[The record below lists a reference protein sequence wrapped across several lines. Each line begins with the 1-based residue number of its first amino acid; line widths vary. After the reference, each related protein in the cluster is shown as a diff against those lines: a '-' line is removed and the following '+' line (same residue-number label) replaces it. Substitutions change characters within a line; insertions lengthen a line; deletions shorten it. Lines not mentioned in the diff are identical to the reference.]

1 MPTPEELALQKID
14 NRLEACG
21 WVIRSRRELNLF
33 AARDNVNLDIFWL
46 RDESLED
53 SVNLPAPDVLA
64 AEIAEDLR
72 AALEQFES
80 IAGELNRNEGG
91 RDGE

>member
-1 MPTPEELALQKID
+1 MSTPEELARQNID
-14 NRLEACG
+14 KQLEACG
-21 WVIRSRRELNLF
+21 WIVQSRQEMNLY
-33 AARDNVNLDIFWL
+33 AARDQVNLDIFWL

-53 SVNLPAPDVLA
+53 FANLPNPDVLA

-80 IAGELNRNEGG
+80 IADDLNRHQGSEGG
-91 RDGE
+91 E